1 MKRRI
6 SRLAGQWSHRLLT
19 HRKNSCPLPLRL
31 LLVAIILIFMVEAI
45 MTTVLQCL
53 ELNHPHVSII
63 LDSLVLV
70 FLLFPVLYYFLL
82 RPFLNE
88 TGKRGRSRE
97 D

>member
-6 SRLAGQWSHRLLT
+6 SRLADQWSNRLLT
-19 HRKNSCPLPLRL
+19 DSKKSCPLPLRL
-31 LLVAIILIFMVEAI
+31 LLAAIILILVVEVI
-45 MTTVLQCL
+45 MTTVLQYL
-53 ELNHPHVSII
+53 KLNDPLVGII
-63 LDSLVLV
+63 LDSLFLV
-70 FLLFPVLYYFLL
+70 FLLFPALYYFLL